1 MTHDCSETNQ
11 GEHVDHPKSWSAC
24 YHPSPVPSLHC
35 WKQICQSKTPI
46 KLTSCSLSDPL
57 IKGKYPVYGL
67 AFGSGVSSPQP
78 CIILTLRGVLIWAW
92 QDGKVVAFT
101 ALLRFLWRASALS
114 VVCCL
119 CRPHHPSQTPIPS
132 HAVKPEDVIQAS
144 ISPLLQDELLSE
156 CRRGF
161 LSHREMTF
169 QKLLCCG
176 RLRLRARRFGLQRSN
191 KLLLKTFPSTWLF
204 SFSLAIVYFTL
215 FSLYVRTT
223 QATIYFIFIFLV
235 QF

>member
-1 MTHDCSETNQ
+1 MSMARWESCRF
-11 GEHVDHPKSWSAC
+11 
-24 YHPSPVPSLHC
+24 YSPVEVFVKS
-35 WKQICQSKTPI
+35 I
-46 KLTSCSLSDPL
+46 
-57 IKGKYPVYGL
+57 
-67 AFGSGVSSPQP
+67 
-78 CIILTLRGVLIWAW
+78 
-92 QDGKVVAFT
+92 
-101 ALLRFLWRASALS
+101 S

-119 CRPHHPSQTPIPS
+119 LSLPSPPSLTNPIPS